1 MKWPLG
7 VCRYH
12 IGPSTE
18 AVSAKKYG
26 WQISS
31 GFGCVKMFRM
41 AGSNGMNVAWHRG
54 RERNPPNSDSRDE
67 GAPSD
72 MRETSDRRTGVRL
85 NHSASDEMRFD
96 SLRGDCGVSPLIP
109 SRARWD
115 LFQAFWR
122 SSRRSDP
129 TQIALP
135 NQLQIDYR
143 MTAFL
148 CSVKQR
154 ICESKKGRRRE
165 KKGGI
170 S

>member
-1 MKWPLG
+1 
-7 VCRYH
+7 
-12 IGPSTE
+12 
-18 AVSAKKYG
+18 VSAKKYG

-67 GAPSD
+67 GAHSD
-72 MRETSDRRTGVRL
+72 MRETSHRRTGVRL
-85 NHSASDEMRFD
+85 NHSASNEMRFD

-109 SRARWD
+109 SRACWD

-129 TQIALP
+129 IQMALS
-135 NQLQIDYR
+135 NQLQIDCP
-143 MTAFL
+143 MTTFL
-148 CSVKQR
+148 YSVKQR
-154 ICESKKGRRRE
+154 TCEHKNGRRKE
-165 KKGGI
+165 KKDGI